1 MNRWLLT
8 KLLAWGKTQIGDVN
22 MDYAYHL
29 RDVAPSWLWRFSMI
43 KVVEGNRKYT
53 PADVYHTA
61 GMAAAMVE
69 DCGPCVQIHVNLA
82 LKDGVKGDVLRALA
96 ARKLDSVP
104 PQVAL
109 AFRYGEVVAK
119 GEMADEMREQ
129 IRDRWGE
136 RGLIELAFTIA
147 TARFYPAV
155 KRGMGYAHT
164 CERVVIQDRATPT
177 AKAA

>member
-1 MNRWLLT
+1 MTRWLLT
-8 KLLAWGKTQIGDVN
+8 KLLEWGKTQIGDVE

-29 RDVAPSWLWRFSMI
+29 RDVAPGRLWRFSLI
-43 KVVEGNRKYT
+43 RVVEGGRKFT
-53 PADVYHTA
+53 PAGVYHAA

-82 LKDGVKGDVLRALA
+82 LKDGVPAEVLRGLA
-96 ARKLDSVP
+96 AGKLDGVSED
-104 PQVAL
+104 VAIG
-109 AFRYGEVVAK
+109 FKYGDAVAR
-119 GEMADEMREQ
+119 GVMADEL
-129 IRDRWGE
+129 RDAVRAKWGE

-155 KRGMGYAHT
+155 KRGMGFAHT
-164 CERVVIQDRATPT
+164 CERVVVEDRVTPT

>member
-8 KLLAWGKTQIGDVN
+8 RLLKWGEKQIGGVS
-22 MDYAYHL
+22 MDFAYHL
-29 RDVAPSWLWRFSMI
+29 RDVAPSRLWRFSMI
-43 KVVEGNRKYT
+43 KVVEGGRKFT
-53 PADVYHTA
+53 PPAVYHAA

-82 LKDGVKGDVLRALA
+82 LKDKVPADVLRALA
-96 ARKLDSVP
+96 VRQFERAPAD
-104 PQVAL
+104 VAL
-109 AFRYGEVVAK
+109 AFKFGEAVAQ
-119 GEMADEMREQ
+119 GVMADEMRDEL
-129 IRDRWGE
+129 RAKWGE
-136 RGLIELAFTIA
+136 KGLIELAFAIA

-164 CERVVIQDRATPT
+164 CERVVVNDRVTLT